1 MLDVRPTAYIVPLA
15 EQVLDDIT
23 PVVQVTS
30 AGDEAAQ
37 VTGLIRIY
45 RQSTDQLLYNSELAV
60 TIVPGHTTV
69 NIAALSAWSP
79 PAPADDDYF
88 ILCDTMAISVAE
100 PTDPDT
106 MRASL
111 GAWHFDIKPGPMG
124 PAPAAHHATHE
135 NGGMD
140 EVSVAGLSGLL
151 ADEQDPL
158 DHAADHQLGGG
169 DEIDVTGLSGALADP
184 QTPAAHYASHE
195 DGGSDEI
202 DVTGLSG
209 VLADDQP
216 ALAHDIA
223 GGRHT
228 SAATPG
234 QILAANA
241 SGLPVDATNTDA
253 EVAAV
258 VTDAE
263 RTPNKGIAGGY
274 CGLPNP
280 LDSTQPLRA
289 DGTPAQPAGVHEH
302 LEFLSNSYHPWQGA
316 AVSGGTLVLAVGQPN
331 HPGIKETKS
340 STNVNSGYY
349 FLLTT
354 NALLLAGSE
363 ACQAYIRPITLAGTT
378 IRIGFHNTG
387 SSAAPTDGAYIEIAH
402 VGATDGVALGKTAN
416 NANYSSTGTNYTLI
430 TNTWYRLLIVLNAD
444 ATRVNFYI
452 YSEAGA
458 LLWTDS
464 LTTNIP
470 TAPGHE
476 TGNGIIAT
484 NSLTISMPLLDV
496 DYISL
501 DINRALVR

>member
-45 RQSTDQLLYNSELAV
+45 RQSTDQLLYTSELAV

-140 EVSVAGLSGLL
+140 EISVAGLHGVLGDTQPV
-151 ADEQDPL
+151 AP
-158 DHAADHQLGGG
+158 HAADHMFGGP
-169 DEIDVTGLSGALADP
+169 DQINVQDLP
-184 QTPAAHYASHE
+184 
-195 DGGSDEI
+195 
-202 DVTGLSG
+202 G

-223 GGRHT
+223 GARHT

-234 QILAANA
+234 QILQADAN
-241 SGLPVDATNTDA
+241 GLPVDASNTNT
-253 EVAAV
+253 E
-258 VTDAE
+258 VTDAVSKRDCRANGE
-263 RTPNKGIAGGY
+263 ASNAAPTPNADTTDLYYLTALAEAATFGAPTGTPVNGQKLLIRILDNGTARALAWNNGAGGY
-274 CGLPNP
+274 
-280 LDSTQPLRA
+280 
-289 DGTPAQPAGVHEH
+289 
-302 LEFLSNSYHPWQGA
+302 
-316 AVSGGTLVLAVGQPN
+316 
-331 HPGIKETKS
+331 
-340 STNVNSGYY
+340 
-349 FLLTT
+349 
-354 NALLLAGSE
+354 
-363 ACQAYIRPITLAGTT
+363 
-378 IRIGFHNTG
+378 
-387 SSAAPTDGAYIEIAH
+387 IAR
-402 VGATDGVALGKTAN
+402 GVALPTTTVLSKYLYVGLIYNSVASKWDCVA
-416 NANYSSTGTNYTLI
+416 SSQ
-430 TNTWYRLLIVLNAD
+430 
-444 ATRVNFYI
+444 
-452 YSEAGA
+452 EA
-458 LLWTDS
+458 
-464 LTTNIP
+464 
-470 TAPGHE
+470 
-476 TGNGIIAT
+476 
-484 NSLTISMPLLDV
+484 
-496 DYISL
+496 
-501 DINRALVR
+501 